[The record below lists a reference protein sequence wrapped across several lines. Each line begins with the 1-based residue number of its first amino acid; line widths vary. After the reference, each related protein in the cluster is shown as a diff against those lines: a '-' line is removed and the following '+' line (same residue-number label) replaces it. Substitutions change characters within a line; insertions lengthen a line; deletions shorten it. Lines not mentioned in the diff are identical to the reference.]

1 MRTPTCCIGGPRV
14 SPLTGNRPAD
24 RGRTSTFPPPYVS
37 NRGPRRSP
45 VNRAKSAPGTS
56 REEIASVSHA
66 CCPDVA
72 RQRGHFR
79 SVPGEVMLGAT
90 RPSGSATSSSEGTEG
105 GLHPTVGRWAL
116 DALRYTRAPEA
127 VSRTRPHGDSFQP
140 PAGAWPVLPGG
151 PRRTSPQPL
160 GVSLPF
166 TCSFCPA
173 GGGRYRPNSGGYGHG
188 KAVLSERPAG
198 SVCPAGRLTAVRPPG
213 GVLVPCPAWRLT
225 DRGASRVCPRR
236 PQGCRWHV
244 ACAQALLS

>member
-1 MRTPTCCIGGPRV
+1 MRTPTCCIEGPRV
-14 SPLTGNRPAD
+14 SPLTGHRPAD
-24 RGRTSTFPPPYVS
+24 RGRTSTSPPPYIS
-37 NRGPRRSP
+37 NRGPHRSP

-56 REEIASVSHA
+56 REEIASVPHA

-72 RQRGHFR
+72 RHRGHFR

-127 VSRTRPHGDSFQP
+127 VSRTRPHGDSLQP

-188 KAVLSERPAG
+188 KAVLSERPRG
-198 SVCPAGRLTAVRPPG
+198 QR
-213 GVLVPCPAWRLT
+213 VPCWATNR
-225 DRGASRVCPRR
+225 RAAAGGARPVSRMAPN
-236 PQGCRWHV
+236 
-244 ACAQALLS
+244 